1 MTCGSATV
9 SLAGDGFVVVTK
21 NRASSG
27 FLRGAPEYLCRYNRP
42 SEVEAEYV
50 TPTSAAAMQLFNDAL
65 TAAGL
70 RNVRVRWGRNRPQ
83 LVRVGVPPS
92 DRYIDF
98 LTVERERV
106 PAGSDQDLGNGY
118 AGLGHPGIA
127 AELRVAP
134 PPGASNLEI
143 CIFLDSMGLQVLD
156 AQAVT

>member
-1 MTCGSATV
+1 
-9 SLAGDGFVVVTK
+9 
-21 NRASSG
+21 
-27 FLRGAPEYLCRYNRP
+27 
-42 SEVEAEYV
+42 
-50 TPTSAAAMQLFNDAL
+50 
-65 TAAGL
+65 
-70 RNVRVRWGRNRPQ
+70 
-83 LVRVGVPPS
+83 
-92 DRYIDF
+92 